1 LAHYRLN
8 LGNAFARFLI
18 RCVTAVLFGL
28 LIVTGN
34 ASASSL
40 WVANENSPTIA
51 DFQGVLKSGSKPP
64 KILLNDSNDLDGAS
78 TVAFHGGNLWVTN
91 FNSNTIVEFAQPQVT
106 KKKKHPADPIAL
118 VTISE
123 DGGGSLNGPEGIV
136 FDASGNMWVGA
147 EDGQEILEYTP
158 SQYAASGNPTP
169 NIILNANSF
178 SFSSPSHLAFDAAGN
193 LWVVDEDLS
202 NGNGGNGEVFKYSKA
217 QISGLSAGT
226 HNLDPVF
233 GIALSEFA
241 HLEAMTFDNSG
252 NIWLADENGD
262 SIYKFSANQLNGT
275 GLSQEL
281 TAAVVLSPTH
291 HSGACSASIDGP
303 YGVAV
308 DGAGNLYVSNANIGG
323 QCFGSL
329 VEFAAKKI
337 QSSGSPKP
345 KAFITTDGQH
355 TSINSPNALTFGP

>member
-91 FNSNTIVEFAQPQVT
+91 YNSNTIVEFAQPQVT